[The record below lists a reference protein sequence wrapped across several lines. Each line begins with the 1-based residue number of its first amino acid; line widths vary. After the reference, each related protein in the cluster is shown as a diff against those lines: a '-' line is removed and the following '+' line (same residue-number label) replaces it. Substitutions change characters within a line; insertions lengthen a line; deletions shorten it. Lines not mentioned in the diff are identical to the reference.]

1 MSACTVGCHR
11 LPALPHL
18 IVPRRATLSHWWQN
32 DIKGSFETN
41 AKAIDSY
48 MKRQMQNMPRK
59 RPATEV
65 LPFPPFPP
73 FPPNN
78 NSNAHSGFPVSGLH
92 AKE

>member
-1 MSACTVGCHR
+1 MSACAAGCHR
-11 LPALPHL
+11 SPALPHR
-18 IVPRRATLSHWWQN
+18 IVPRRATLSYRWQN

-65 LPFPPFPP
+65 LPFPSFPP
-73 FPPNN
+73 KQQQQCTQRFPC
-78 NSNAHSGFPVSGLH
+78 SGLH
-92 AKE
+92 AEE